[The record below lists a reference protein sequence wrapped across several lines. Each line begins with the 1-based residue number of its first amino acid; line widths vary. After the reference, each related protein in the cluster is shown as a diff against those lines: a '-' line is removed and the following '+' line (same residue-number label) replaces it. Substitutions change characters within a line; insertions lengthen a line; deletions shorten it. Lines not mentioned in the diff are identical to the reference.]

1 MEGLEEIFQGFKD
14 AILESIGEGI
24 SIIGK
29 DMKIVWANP
38 VIEKWAG
45 RLEDIR
51 KRYCYQVYQKR
62 DDLCQNCPSVKT
74 LRTGKTEKA
83 RQYGYDTRGKI
94 KYFEFI
100 SAPIRDEQGEII
112 AVVELAT
119 DLTEKIE
126 LEHKLEQTK
135 KNLQAIFDSIGDGVS
150 VIDRD
155 YRLVRV
161 NQGILKIYNKRDFSN
176 LLGRKCFAEYYQS
189 ESICENCPAQK
200 TFEDGKPHHI
210 TKIRHQDK
218 GRVVL
223 DISTFPIKDDRGE
236 VVQVI
241 KYIKDVTATIKLED
255 QLLYQERLAGV
266 GELAAG
272 IAHEIRNP
280 LGNITAAAQFCLD
293 KYKIHQMARKHLK
306 IILRNAENANKIVK
320 DLLDFARP
328 TEISF
333 KLGHISEVISSA
345 CNLVKAR
352 CSRQRVRLTRRC
364 SRQLPQVLLDEKQL
378 EAAFLN
384 FILNALEAM
393 PNGGRLTITA
403 YPDSQNNEVEVRFSD
418 TGEGISE
425 EKLNEIFTPFF
436 TTKEEGVGLG
446 LCLAHQVISYHK
458 GKINIKSKVG
468 QGTEV
473 KVMLP
478 ILREEKDK
486 TDGKNPDS

>member
-1 MEGLEEIFQGFKD
+1 
-14 AILESIGEGI
+14 
-24 SIIGK
+24 
-29 DMKIVWANP
+29 
-38 VIEKWAG
+38 
-45 RLEDIR
+45 
-51 KRYCYQVYQKR
+51 
-62 DDLCQNCPSVKT
+62 
-74 LRTGKTEKA
+74 
-83 RQYGYDTRGKI
+83 
-94 KYFEFI
+94 
-100 SAPIRDEQGEII
+100 
-112 AVVELAT
+112 
-119 DLTEKIE
+119 
-126 LEHKLEQTK
+126 
-135 KNLQAIFDSIGDGVS
+135 
-150 VIDRD
+150 
-155 YRLVRV
+155 
-161 NQGILKIYNKRDFSN
+161 
-176 LLGRKCFAEYYQS
+176 
-189 ESICENCPAQK
+189 
-200 TFEDGKPHHI
+200 
-210 TKIRHQDK
+210 
-218 GRVVL
+218 
-223 DISTFPIKDDRGE
+223 
-236 VVQVI
+236 
-241 KYIKDVTATIKLED
+241 
-255 QLLYQERLAGV
+255 
-266 GELAAG
+266 G

-293 KYKIHQMARKHLK
+293 KYKLHQLARKHLK

>member
-1 MEGLEEIFQGFKD
+1 
-14 AILESIGEGI
+14 
-24 SIIGK
+24 
-29 DMKIVWANP
+29 
-38 VIEKWAG
+38 
-45 RLEDIR
+45 
-51 KRYCYQVYQKR
+51 
-62 DDLCQNCPSVKT
+62 
-74 LRTGKTEKA
+74 
-83 RQYGYDTRGKI
+83 
-94 KYFEFI
+94 
-100 SAPIRDEQGEII
+100 
-112 AVVELAT
+112 
-119 DLTEKIE
+119 
-126 LEHKLEQTK
+126 
-135 KNLQAIFDSIGDGVS
+135 
-150 VIDRD
+150 
-155 YRLVRV
+155 
-161 NQGILKIYNKRDFSN
+161 
-176 LLGRKCFAEYYQS
+176 
-189 ESICENCPAQK
+189 
-200 TFEDGKPHHI
+200 
-210 TKIRHQDK
+210 
-218 GRVVL
+218 
-223 DISTFPIKDDRGE
+223 
-236 VVQVI
+236 
-241 KYIKDVTATIKLED
+241 
-255 QLLYQERLAGV
+255 
-266 GELAAG
+266 
-272 IAHEIRNP
+272 
-280 LGNITAAAQFCLD
+280 
-293 KYKIHQMARKHLK
+293 
-306 IILRNAENANKIVK
+306 
-320 DLLDFARP
+320 
-328 TEISF
+328 
-333 KLGHISEVISSA
+333 SEVISSA